1 MSSQKRQTTVQF
13 EPGAVIGQT
22 YKVLAHLGSGG
33 MGTVYA
39 VEHLLM
45 HKQLALKLLTTP
57 DISPTSW
64 QRFRQEATALARFPH
79 ANIVQITDMGIE
91 GERFP
96 YYVME
101 LLSGQSL
108 RDKLKARGR
117 LKTIETIDI
126 FIQLAEA
133 LAFVHDGG
141 IIHRDI
147 KPDNIM
153 LETSG
158 SQNQIL
164 VKLVDFGISKIVTDD
179 GYSLTSTGEIFGSP
193 IYMSPEQ
200 CRGEK
205 LDQRSDIYS
214 LGCAIFECLTG
225 TPPLVGRNATAT
237 MSLKQTETA
246 PRLSQSISLITFPR
260 PLEDLVAS
268 MLAREPESRPRSL
281 HMVSRQLRDIRDG
294 LALTQQNVGTD
305 MGEREQGLPGNVVP
319 IEDETTRTRLKNRNK
334 SLQKTLLVSALAA
347 AVLVSLAVWIIF
359 SMGAP
364 KPAAKTR
371 LNDAPLPSSAAG
383 IDSGVTTNSGY
394 STDNSDTSSG
404 ISSDTGSASES
415 TDTERSL
422 SALAAGNA
430 PFLSDGAP
438 PDNHPDLNELAK
450 IKVLSEMKELPDG
463 SRKYV
468 FHFPKDFSIGRLG
481 VWGPRCPDGKLEA
494 KGEQEY
500 PPWAKVLFQPY
511 DFFTADPQNFDKF
524 GAETLD
530 ELDFTRRQNVNTKT
544 LETASRITSIKT
556 LKLSQTGIDAS
567 SLAMLDKF
575 KKLQKL
581 EILSDRITDNDL
593 ALCPALPML
602 KKLTVHRATKL
613 SKTLDV
619 LSKSYELQELDITDC
634 KLFAGDLEKIAKMKF
649 LRVLVLK
656 GTGITDKDLS
666 LFADLPE
673 LTRLDLTE
681 CKVKAQSMSIIKK
694 YKQLRFL
701 RVDEMD
707 WTQDEYKKVKYEILP
722 TKLQTSGISVKE
734 IHF

>member
-1 MSSQKRQTTVQF
+1 MSSPKRQTTVQF

-39 VEHLLM
+39 VEHVLM
-45 HKQLALKLLTTP
+45 HKELALKLLTTP

-91 GERFP
+91 AERFP

-214 LGCAIFECLTG
+214 LGCAFFECLCG

-246 PRLSQSISLITFPR
+246 PRLSQSVSLITFPR
-260 PLEDLVAS
+260 ALEDLVAS
-268 MLAREPESRPRSL
+268 MLAREAEGRPRSL

-294 LALTQQNVGTD
+294 LALTQQNVGPD
-305 MGEREQGLPGNVVP
+305 KGEGEQGRTGNIVP

-334 SLQKTLLVSALAA
+334 SLQKTLLISALAA

-359 SMGAP
+359 TLGAP
-364 KPAAKTR
+364 KPTVKAR
-371 LNDAPLPSSAAG
+371 LNEAPLPSSAAG
-383 IDSGVTTNSGY
+383 VDSAVNSNSGNSTNS
-394 STDNSDTSSG
+394 SDIGTTSNN
-404 ISSDTGSASES
+404 TA
-415 TDTERSL
+415 TTERSL

-481 VWGPRCPDGKLEA
+481 VWGPRCPDGKLDA

-524 GAETLD
+524 GPETLD

-613 SKTLDV
+613 SKTLDE

-656 GTGITDKDLS
+656 GTSITDKDLS

-694 YKQLRFL
+694 YKKLRFL

>member
-22 YKVLAHLGSGG
+22 YKVLSHVGEGG

-45 HKQLALKLLTTP
+45 HKKLALKLLTSP

-91 GERFP
+91 SERFP

-126 FIQLAEA
+126 FIQLSEA

-153 LETSG
+153 LEPSRGQTLGSG
-158 SQNQIL
+158 QTL

-214 LGCAIFECLTG
+214 LGCALFECLSG
-225 TPPLVGRNATAT
+225 VPPLVGRNATAT

-246 PRLSQSISLITFPR
+246 PRLSQSVSLITFPR
-260 PLEDLVAS
+260 QLEELVAA
-268 MLAREPESRPRSL
+268 MLSRDPEGRPRSL
-281 HMVSRQLRDIRDG
+281 HVVSRQLRDIRDG
-294 LALTQQNVGTD
+294 LALTQGGGT
-305 MGEREQGLPGNVVP
+305 GERDDNGGQQIVG
-319 IEDETTRTRLKNRNK
+319 IDEDTTRTRLRNRSNA
-334 SLQKTLLVSALAA
+334 LQKTLIISALAA
-347 AVLVSLAVWIIF
+347 ALLVSLAVWIIF
-359 SMGAP
+359 SPSAP
-364 KPAAKTR
+364 KPAVKPDLIKTS
-371 LNDAPLPSSAAG
+371 DISSASNTADHTG
-383 IDSGVTTNSGY
+383 AHEDNPDTT
-394 STDNSDTSSG
+394 
-404 ISSDTGSASES
+404 
-415 TDTERSL
+415 
-422 SALAAGNA
+422 LAAISNDKVQYIN
-430 PFLSDGAP
+430 DGAP
-438 PDNHPDLNELAK
+438 AGNQPDLTALAK
-450 IKVLSEMKELPDG
+450 IKALSEIKELPDG
-463 SRKYV
+463 SKRYL
-468 FHFPKDFSIGRLG
+468 FHFPKDFSIGRIG
-481 VWGPRCPDGKLEA
+481 VWGPQCPDGKLEA
-494 KGEQEY
+494 RGEQEY
-500 PPWAKVLFQPY
+500 PPWAKILFQPY
-511 DFFTADPQNFDKF
+511 EFFTADPTNLEKF
-524 GAETLD
+524 APETLD
-530 ELDFTRRQNVNTKT
+530 ELDFAHLQNVNTKV
-544 LETASRITSIKT
+544 LERASQITSLKT
-556 LKLSQTGIDAS
+556 LKLFQTGIDET
-567 SLAMLDKF
+567 SLAVLPKF

-581 EILSDRITDNDL
+581 ELQSNRITDSDL
-593 ALCPALPML
+593 AQCSSLAKL

-613 SKTLDV
+613 SNTLDV
-619 LSKSYELQELDITDC
+619 LSKSYELQELDISDC
-634 KLFAGDLEKIAKMKF
+634 RLFPGDLQKIAKMKF

-656 GTGITDKDLS
+656 GTGVTDKDLL
-666 LFADLPE
+666 LFVDMPE
-673 LTRLDLTE
+673 LDRLDITE
-681 CKVKAQSMSIIKK
+681 CKVKAQSMATIKK
-694 YKQLRFL
+694 YKKLRFL

-707 WTQDEYKKVKYEILP
+707 WTQDEYKKAKYEILP
-722 TKLQTSGISVKE
+722 TKLQTSGISANEV
-734 IHF
+734 HF